1 MRKTLVAGNWK
12 LNGSSEANRS
22 LIAGITAGLATESGG
37 EVMVCPP
44 YVYLAAVAAQ
54 LAGTDLLLGAQDV
67 AAEAGGAF
75 TGEVSA
81 GMLAEVGC
89 SHTLTGHS
97 ERRTRYGDTDEVVA
111 AKFRAAQAAGLKPV
125 LCIGE
130 TLEERESGVTMEVID
145 RQLGAVVDAAG
156 VGAFADAIVAYEPV
170 WAIGTGLTAT
180 PAQAQEV
187 HGHIRG
193 VISGADAK
201 IGAELQILYGGSV
214 KGANAAEL
222 FALEDIDGGLIG
234 GASLDADEFLAICE
248 AAAGTN

>member
-12 LNGSSEANRS
+12 LNGSSEVNRS
-22 LIAGITAGLATESGG
+22 LIAGIAAGLAAESGG

-111 AKFRAAQAAGLKPV
+111 
-125 LCIGE
+125 
-130 TLEERESGVTMEVID
+130 
-145 RQLGAVVDAAG
+145 GA
-156 VGAFADAIVAYEPV
+156 
-170 WAIGTGLTAT
+170 
-180 PAQAQEV
+180 
-187 HGHIRG
+187 
-193 VISGADAK
+193 SGASGLASS
-201 IGAELQILYGGSV
+201 AWY
-214 KGANAAEL
+214 AA
-222 FALEDIDGGLIG
+222 
-234 GASLDADEFLAICE
+234 
-248 AAAGTN
+248 